1 MNAEHKTSSLS
12 ERANADARQQTEA
25 GARPIASWDRR
36 SNMLAVVLMALATL
50 GSSWSAYQSSLWN
63 GIQIFHLN
71 DAAKLSRDAD
81 EKTTVAGQQRGLDTA
96 LFVLCAR
103 DFFEGKRL
111 QVEFIL
117 RRMRPD
123 FRQAVEAWMATEP
136 RTNPDA
142 PSTPFAMPQ
151 YHQWLADEARELEKR
166 SGEVYSQA
174 RYANSASDTYT
185 LIGVLYTSA
194 LFLAGLISAFD
205 QKQVRRIL
213 LALSF
218 SILVLAMTIMGG
230 QPVAHHG

>member
-1 MNAEHKTSSLS
+1 
-12 ERANADARQQTEA
+12 
-25 GARPIASWDRR
+25 
-36 SNMLAVVLMALATL
+36 MLAVVLMALATL

-151 YHQWLADEARELEKR
+151 YHQPLADDARELERR
-166 SGEVYSQA
+166 SGEVYGQA

-194 LFLAGLISAFD
+194 LFLAGLISGFD
-205 QKQVRRIL
+205 QKQVRRLL

-218 SILVLAMTIMGG
+218 SILIMAVMIMVR
-230 QPVAHHG
+230 QPMAHRG